1 MEKQLPKYL
10 TERGIYK
17 IAKKNILTDE
27 ELEKLRTMTADK
39 GVVELDNGDVVR
51 AVELPFDRYTSPCA
65 DCYLK
70 HSCVSETSELKTP
83 NLYLRACLPH
93 KREDRKSVRFV
104 KIGSNK

>member
-1 MEKQLPKYL
+1 MEEKLPKYL

-27 ELEKLRTMTADK
+27 EHEKLRTMTADK
-39 GVVELDNGDVVR
+39 GVVILDNGDVVR
-51 AVELPFDRYTSPCA
+51 AVELPFERNSSPCA
-65 DCYLK
+65 ECYLK
-70 HSCVSETSELKTP
+70 HSCVSESGELKTP

-93 KREDRKSVRFV
+93 KRDDRKSVRFV